1 MTDENGTSK
10 LDKSVAAVTVLA
22 DAELL
27 PAVVDFVRR
36 AAKKL
41 GLRDKA
47 AEHLDRAVETV
58 CRNVIDH
65 AFESDEEGR
74 YDVHVLR
81 RPGQVVIAVE
91 DRGLPFDYAPLQD
104 GSDTALPDILHQS
117 FADEIRFV
125 NLGRRGNR
133 VELVKHLPH
142 ADVREHLSDNEHHR
156 TVRALAAP
164 EDTPLEVRMMR
175 PEESFEL
182 SRCVYRSYG
191 YSYDWNDIYYPDRI
205 RELQESGLMRSCV
218 AVTPEREFVG
228 HLALRLERPDSPVG
242 EAGQAVVDPRFR
254 GHRLFERMKTFLAE
268 RAKEWGMYG
277 LYSEATAVH
286 PYSQKGNLHLGAKET
301 GYLLG
306 YIPASVSYKE
316 IDEDREGR
324 RGSVALFY
332 MGVNAEPEREAYP
345 PVAYQETAQRVI
357 EHCGLR
363 RIIQNASGLEMP
375 TSSRVSV
382 KVRRDHNLAFLRVE
396 EPGAD
401 LGELVR
407 LRLRE
412 LCLHRVD
419 CIYVDLPLSHPATAQ
434 AGAGLR
440 DLGFFFGGIIPE
452 AHGGAASGDVLRLQY
467 LNNVEIKP
475 DDVQTASDFGRE
487 LLGLIFRQKDILQQP
502 RPI

>member
-1 MTDENGTSK
+1 MTDKRETSNLEK
-10 LDKSVAAVTVLA
+10 TVASVTVLA
-22 DAELL
+22 DPAFL
-27 PAVVDFVRR
+27 PLVVGFVRST
-36 AAKKL
+36 AHQL
-41 GLRDKA
+41 GLRGKA
-47 AEHLDRAVETV
+47 AEHLDRAVERV
-58 CRNVIDH
+58 CRNVIDR
-65 AFESDEEGR
+65 AFEPDEEGR
-74 YDVHVLR
+74 YDVYVLR

-91 DRGLPFDYAPLQD
+91 DQGLPFDYVPLQD
-104 GSDTALPDILHQS
+104 GSDTALPDMLHRS

-142 ADVREHLSDNEHHR
+142 ADAREHLSENEHHR
-156 TVRALAAP
+156 TVRAPAAP
-164 EDTPLEVRMMR
+164 EDTPLDIRMMR

-205 RELQESGLMRSCV
+205 RELQESGLMHSCV
-218 AVTPEREFVG
+218 AVTAEGEFVG
-228 HLALRLERPDSPVG
+228 HLALTLEGPNSPVA

-254 GHRLFERMKTFLAE
+254 GHQLFERMKTFLSE

-316 IDEDREGR
+316 IGEDKEGR

-332 MGVNAEPEREAYP
+332 MRVNFEPEREAYP

-357 EHCGLR
+357 EHNRLR
-363 RIIQNASGLEMP
+363 RIIQNASELEMP

-382 KVRRDHNLAFLRVE
+382 NVRRDHNLAFLRVE

-401 LGELVR
+401 LEELVR

-419 CIYVDLPLSHPATAQ
+419 CIYVDLPLSDPATAQ

-452 AHGGAASGDVLRLQY
+452 AHGEAASGDVLRLQY

-475 DDVQTASDFGRE
+475 DDVHTASDFGRE
-487 LLGLIFRQKDILQQP
+487 LLALIFRQKDTLQQS
-502 RPI
+502 RPT